1 MGWTPNPRKA
11 LQRKEPL
18 VTDVPERALVVM
30 AHPDDA
36 DFSCAGTVALWT
48 EGGAEVT
55 YLMVTDGDAGGDEL
69 TMDSSEIAAMRQEEQ
84 RKAAAEVGVEDV
96 RFLGHPDGRVLASLE
111 LRRDI
116 SRVIRQVRPQRMVIP
131 SPERDWG
138 SIAASHPDHMATG
151 EAAMNAVYPDARNP
165 HAHREL
171 LAEEGLKPW
180 TVPEVWIAGGP
191 RPNHRSDITTSFER
205 KVAALAAHKS
215 QIGDIAGLEPMLRQW
230 MAANAAEA
238 GMPEGRLAEVFHIVR
253 TA

>member
-1 MGWTPNPRKA
+1 MGWTSNLRKA
-11 LQRKEPL
+11 PQWKEPL

-131 SPERDWG
+131 NPERDWD
-138 SIAASHPDHMATG
+138 SIAASHPD
-151 EAAMNAVYPDARNP
+151 
-165 HAHREL
+165 
-171 LAEEGLKPW
+171 
-180 TVPEVWIAGGP
+180 
-191 RPNHRSDITTSFER
+191 
-205 KVAALAAHKS
+205 
-215 QIGDIAGLEPMLRQW
+215 QIGRAH
-230 MAANAAEA
+230 
-238 GMPEGRLAEVFHIVR
+238 V
-253 TA
+253 